1 MLTLPTQA
9 QLDLAR
15 ESRRLVVSGVVYKN
29 DGSTLRCTQSDQD
42 LAVNSGDLAG
52 LYVAINAVTT
62 SDMTN
67 GSDLSVDNLEIS
79 GSLMAPGMSFSG
91 FTAQDIEAGLFD
103 TAPFEMFLCDWS
115 HPSAWQKICRRG
127 YLGQITRSS
136 EGQFQAEWRGLT
148 QLLAQNIGQSADE
161 NCNVVRFGDSRCK
174 INRALFTG
182 TGVVTGVTSRSIFQ
196 TTITWPG
203 GAKPAG
209 FADLGELQFTTG
221 QNAPY
226 LVQVRDDDFG
236 SSAGQI
242 QLWEGLPYDVSP
254 GDNFAVVAGCDRLFE
269 TCVGKFNNVLN
280 FRGHGHWSPGIP
292 AIIRAPG

>member
-1 MLTLPTQA
+1 MLALPSQA

-52 LYVAINAVTT
+52 LYSAVNAVTASNMT
-62 SDMTN
+62 SN
-67 GSDLSVDNLEIS
+67 SDLSVDNLEIS
-79 GSLMAPGMSFSG
+79 GALGMQFVG

-103 TAPFEMFLCDWS
+103 TAPFEMFLCSWD

-136 EGQFQAEWRGLT
+136 EGQFQAEWRGMT

-174 INRALFTG
+174 IDRVPITG
-182 TGVVTGVTSRSIFQ
+182 SGVVTAVTSRSIFQ
-196 TTITWPG
+196 TTLTWPG

-209 FADLGELQFTTG
+209 YADLGELQFTVG
-221 QNAPY
+221 SNAAY
-226 LVQVRDDDFG
+226 LAQVRDDDYG
-236 SSAGQI
+236 SSAGAI
-242 QLWEGLPYDVSP
+242 QLWEALPYDVNP
-254 GDNFAVVAGCDRLFE
+254 GDTFSVVPGCDRLFE
-269 TCVGKFNNVLN
+269 TCVGKFANWIN
-280 FRGHGHWSPGIP
+280 FRGHGRWSPGIP